1 VEAEAKLMAERKTAE
16 DARQAQLAV
25 ERAQTRAKWEAAA
38 AEAQAKAAAA
48 AARKAERLQQFEEG
62 LVRQLVSIQRPLWV
76 VAEPASL
83 PAASIAVRC

>member
-1 VEAEAKLMAERKTAE
+1 MAERKTAE

-25 ERAQTRAKWEAAA
+25 ERAQARAKWEAAA

>member
-1 VEAEAKLMAERKTAE
+1 MKISQLRAELKQLGEAKLP
-16 DARQAQLAV
+16 V
-25 ERAQTRAKWEAAA
+25 
-38 AEAQAKAAAA
+38 
-48 AARKAERLQQFEEG
+48 RKAERLQQFEEG